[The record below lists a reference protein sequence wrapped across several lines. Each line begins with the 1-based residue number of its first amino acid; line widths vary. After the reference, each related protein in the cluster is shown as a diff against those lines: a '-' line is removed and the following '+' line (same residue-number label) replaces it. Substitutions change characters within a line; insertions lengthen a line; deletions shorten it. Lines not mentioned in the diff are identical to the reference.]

1 MSGLYDNDAYAAAI
15 FDVAD
20 DFLARRRVNGP
31 RPRPLGPIRFK
42 VVARAEGGRC
52 LLYTSRCV

>member
-42 VVARAEGGRC
+42 VC

>member
-42 VVARAEGGRC
+42 AVS
-52 LLYTSRCV
+52 YTHLDVYKRQAHS

>member
-20 DFLARRRVNGP
+20 DFLARRRVNGS
-31 RPRPLGPIRFK
+31 RPRPLGPIRFM
-42 VVARAEGGRC
+42 VAAGRP
-52 LLYTSRCV
+52 RPGPRP